1 MIRSERRFLEP
12 APRQSGHVE
21 FVRLWTGASRR
32 VYAYIFTVVLNWTD
46 AEDLLQEVGVTA
58 WEKFDEFDRDR
69 DFVAWACGI
78 ARNKVLTFNQLASH
92 RLIQSPELL
101 EKIELVARS
110 QSQTLDQQYDAL
122 HHCLARLN
130 QADRNLMQAR
140 YAPETSMK
148 EIAVQSG
155 RSVQGLYK
163 AVQKIRARL
172 FDCVMR
178 RMSRGGGA

>member
-1 MIRSERRFLEP
+1 LEP
-12 APRQSGHVE
+12 VPRHGGHVE

-32 VYAYIFTVVLNWTD
+32 VYTYIFTMVLNWAD

-69 DFVAWACGI
+69 DFFAWACGI
-78 ARNKVLTFNQLASH
+78 ARNKVLSFSQQASH

-101 EKIELVARS
+101 EKIAQVARS
-110 QSQTLDQQYDAL
+110 QSQTLEQQYEAL
-122 HHCLARLN
+122 HLCLARLS

-140 YAPETSMK
+140 YAPGTSLK
-148 EIAVQSG
+148 EIAAESG

-163 AVQKIRARL
+163 SVQKIRARL
-172 FDCVMR
+172 FECVMR
-178 RMSRGGGA
+178 RISRGGGT